1 MRSCHVV
8 VVLVVVVRRF
18 TISCRKEVRSQEA
31 GIHIRVGA
39 AVGFVE
45 DILAFENFKGMMKVY
60 AGLGRTLRRG
70 IGRCALCSLEYRC
83 DEQTIVVMLI
93 VE

>member
-1 MRSCHVV
+1 M
-8 VVLVVVVRRF
+8 
-18 TISCRKEVRSQEA
+18 RSQEA

-60 AGLGRTLRRG
+60 AGLGRTLRKG